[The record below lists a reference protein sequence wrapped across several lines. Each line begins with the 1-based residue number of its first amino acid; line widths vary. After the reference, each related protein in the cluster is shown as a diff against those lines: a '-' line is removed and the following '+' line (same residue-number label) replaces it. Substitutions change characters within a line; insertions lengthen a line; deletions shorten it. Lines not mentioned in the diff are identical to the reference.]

1 VHDFFSI
8 QSGPPFW
15 SGSVHRTDL
24 VKIRPI
30 SRGLPGQQGVF
41 HSWSKLDLDEA
52 REPES
57 RLRAGAELCQ
67 GRPTPPPTGEI
78 SVCPKPAPPTTSL
91 VCPKPSPANWPV
103 RVCPKMG
110 PPTGQFGC
118 VQNLAWEGPRPPPRR
133 PQGQLASL
141 LDQTAPHPKAHPA
154 NWRAPGAART
164 HLSPAGDRPSP
175 PRRLASPPDGA
186 TRAPWGPPVHRPPPS
201 ARRCRGP

>member
-1 VHDFFSI
+1 M
-8 QSGPPFW
+8 
-15 SGSVHRTDL
+15 

-41 HSWSKLDLDEA
+41 HSWSKLDLDKA
-52 REPES
+52 REPEP

-67 GRPTPPPTGEI
+67 GRSTPRQLARSACVQNPPRQ
-78 SVCPKPAPPTTSL
+78 PPAWGVSKTESRQLASSGVSKDLGVSKNGST
-91 VCPKPSPANWPV
+91 NWPV
-103 RVCPKMG
+103 RVRPKSCLG
-110 PPTGQFGC
+110 GTAPAPSPAHRPTGRS
-118 VQNLAWEGPRPPPRR
+118 AGPN
-133 PQGQLASL
+133 S
-141 LDQTAPHPKAHPA
+141 TSPKAHPA